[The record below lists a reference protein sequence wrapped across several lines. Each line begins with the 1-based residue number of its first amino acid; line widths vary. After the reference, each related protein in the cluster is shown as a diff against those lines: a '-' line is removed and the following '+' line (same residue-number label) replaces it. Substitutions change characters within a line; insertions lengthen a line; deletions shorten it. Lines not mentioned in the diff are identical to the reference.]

1 MAVTLE
7 EMKNYLRVDY
17 DEDDALIES
26 IIGASERL
34 CMDVA
39 RMDSLEEFS
48 AVENAKVSV
57 LYAAAYLYEHREE
70 ADHRALTLTLRALLF
85 GEAEVPF
92 CSSTFTD
99 SARIIFPST
108 RCEARNPTCPLAAN
122 SSFRRLKERPCLSA
136 IQ

>member
-1 MAVTLE
+1 MLVTLN

-17 DEDDALIES
+17 DEDDALIEN

-39 RMDSLEEFS
+39 RMDDEGEF
-48 AVENAKVSV
+48 AKAENARIAV

-85 GEAEVPF
+85 GARKEAF
-92 CSSTFTD
+92 
-99 SARIIFPST
+99 
-108 RCEARNPTCPLAAN
+108 
-122 SSFRRLKERPCLSA
+122 
-136 IQ
+136 

>member
-1 MAVTLE
+1 MVVTLN

-17 DEDDALIES
+17 DEEDALIEN

-39 RMDSLEEFS
+39 RMDSMEEFS
-48 AVENAKVSV
+48 VVENAKVSV

-85 GEAEVPF
+85 GARKEAF
-92 CSSTFTD
+92 
-99 SARIIFPST
+99 
-108 RCEARNPTCPLAAN
+108 
-122 SSFRRLKERPCLSA
+122 
-136 IQ
+136 

>member
-1 MAVTLE
+1 MVVTLN

-48 AVENAKVSV
+48 AVENA
-57 LYAAAYLYEHREE
+57 AAYLYEHREE

-85 GEAEVPF
+85 GARKEAF
-92 CSSTFTD
+92 
-99 SARIIFPST
+99 
-108 RCEARNPTCPLAAN
+108 
-122 SSFRRLKERPCLSA
+122 
-136 IQ
+136 